1 MLPESPH
8 LEYGS
13 GYWAHIDVRITFS
26 STVALGT
33 WHIQPDAPEGYTLLT
48 PQGHGVFGFLAFS
61 KQPTDFA
68 VSVRH

>member
-26 STVALGT
+26 STVASGT